1 MVVILLSNR
10 RGMPTT
16 ATCGNSILLL
26 HYSSNLDFLVCRV
39 LLCAIA
45 NARRAMLERLMAIR
59 HPRQFHPPG
68 RCSKHHTLQRRF
80 SSERLC
86 AFGFQH
92 KPSLRLLLGS
102 GCPPRLASGKI
113 DGSKSKMLLSVVGM
127 RIPNT
132 LGVCEPFSA
141 VGISR
146 LYIMQAMIN
155 FTPSP
160 RKAQ

>member
-1 MVVILLSNR
+1 MVVILLLNR
-10 RGMPTT
+10 RGMPTMP
-16 ATCGNSILLL
+16 TCGNSILLL
-26 HYSSNLDFLVCRV
+26 HYSSNLDFLICRD
-39 LLCAIA
+39 LLCAVA
-45 NARRAMLERLMAIR
+45 NARQAMRVRLTDTR
-59 HPRQFHPPG
+59 HPRQLPPG
-68 RCSKHHTLQRRF
+68 RFPKHHTSQLRL
-80 SSERLC
+80 SSEPLF